1 MAPGLSSFLSPSLA
15 LMSAPGPPPS
25 FLSPLG
31 RTEKVLC
38 IPMWLILGSACSLS
52 LAAGWRRT
60 SDAQATL
67 RRLSFAFWTHNFD
80 PSGTWMFWL
89 KTCAAPSV
97 CRLFIRSVIR
107 RCLMCLVAHCKCMLQ
122 LRYLVCGNSQ
132 NSIHIKPATSAECSQ
147 PEASDRSSDRS
158 ARRPRGTKQS
168 GVQVFSCSSWTSW
181 SSCASGSSCASCAN

>member
-1 MAPGLSSFLSPSLA
+1 
-15 LMSAPGPPPS
+15 
-25 FLSPLG
+25 
-31 RTEKVLC
+31 
-38 IPMWLILGSACSLS
+38 MWLILGSACSLS
-52 LAAGWRRT
+52 LAAGWRRA

-67 RRLSFAFWTHNFD
+67 RRLSFAFWTHHFD

-122 LRYLVCGNSQ
+122 LRYSVCGNSQ

-158 ARRPRGTKQS
+158 ARRPRGTKKAAFKCSVAQV
-168 GVQVFSCSSWTSW
+168 GQVGQVAKVVQVVQVVQIDQVVQENAR
-181 SSCASGSSCASCAN
+181 CAT